1 MPSVPLGR
9 RRARTFFLC
18 FLTLVVIA
26 LIAASPWALRAFGG
40 PTARWERLSFIG
52 QTYGAASALLAALAL
67 IGIAATLIFQAH
79 DTKIAR
85 EEARRI
91 AIAELLKMAMDDP
104 ALDEAWG
111 PVPADADPRARRQLM
126 YINMIISEWQMSF
139 ETKALPEKRL
149 RAISRDVL
157 GPSWP
162 GLLGGGASGPHGHRR
177 EQASAPV
184 PRDLGR
190 GVRAGTPSPARAT
203 AHTAPME
210 VSGRLDSGRSG
221 AGPTRPPG
229 DRPPS
234 LTDRAANHA
243 EARRRVDLKFGW
255 GFSVGPRW

>member
-1 MPSVPLGR
+1 M
-9 RRARTFFLC
+9 
-18 FLTLVVIA
+18 
-26 LIAASPWALRAFGG
+26 RAFGG

-111 PVPADADPRARRQLM
+111 PVPADADPKARRQLM

-149 RAISRDVL
+149 RAISREMFS
-157 GPSWP
+157 GRP
-162 GLLGGGASGPHGHRR
+162 GRAFWEEARQVRMGTAGSRR
-177 EQASAPV
+177 ARRFHEILDEEYHLAPV
-184 PRDLGR
+184 PSPGR
-190 GVRAGTPSPARAT
+190 PRPRRPWMLFAGSAVGVLAAGGVVRRAI
-203 AHTAPME
+203 
-210 VSGRLDSGRSG
+210 
-221 AGPTRPPG
+221 
-229 DRPPS
+229 
-234 LTDRAANHA
+234 
-243 EARRRVDLKFGW
+243 ARRRSPG
-255 GFSVGPRW
+255 